1 MNKFILILILIPI
14 THKISTAQSK
24 GKPIK
29 KFKAKLVNEFG
40 NPVSDAYII
49 NYRNYH
55 GVTSKSDGSFGIYTQ
70 ENDSMVISHI
80 SYERK
85 IIHAKDTDST
95 IVLNI
100 EPFELSPIV
109 IQNRDIEMVYFEK
122 NMKRMRK
129 QLKKMF
135 NGSWDDGSSDSYR
148 SYRNTI
154 QQFQHPNHK

>member
-1 MNKFILILILIPI
+1 MPFL
-14 THKISTAQSK
+14 HKTSHAQSK
-24 GKPIK
+24 GKAIK
-29 KFKAKLVNEFG
+29 KFKGKLINEFG
-40 NPVSDAYII
+40 KPVSDAYII

-55 GVTSKSDGSFGIYTQ
+55 GVTSKADGSFGIYTQ
-70 ENDSMVISHI
+70 EGDSMVVSHI

-85 IIHAKDTDST
+85 IIHASHSDST

-100 EPFELSPIV
+100 APFELSPII

-135 NGSWDDGSSDSYR
+135 NGKWDDGSSDSYR
-148 SYRNTI
+148 SYRNSI
-154 QQFQHPNHK
+154 RQFQHPNHR